1 MKKRLFSLL
10 LVLCMVMSLFVAC
23 GDKKDDDDDE
33 DKASKGEDKVTKVES
48 VSDVIES
55 VNGFK
60 KGSFEMGMKMS
71 FENTSMPNLTA
82 TFMGK
87 VDGNNA
93 SLGLKVNGN
102 VQGTALDFS
111 VDEVI
116 VVADGIAYINLGAI
130 VDIAEKVA
138 TTDLGSLLG
147 DTELKWFALPLPDEY
162 NTAATVSEDAQK
174 AAADFLNDLIAAGK
188 EDGMKVSF
196 SEAEQLKAAL
206 EVIAVFLETKAPS
219 LMTEVASSNTTIDLN
234 AYVTKLIDYY
244 YDDLVTAAE
253 SLEMSKDDVDTLI
266 AQIKAEDLNKYLD
279 EVETEVPD
287 SAEFA
292 QMAAEVR
299 KAKDS
304 VPDEGMKDGS
314 LTVEASAK
322 GDTYRIVASVVNEG
336 GEDAGEVSLYYEVSK
351 ESVSVSAPKDLN
363 TLSELAA
370 ILINIGL
377 SQNGGTDF

>member
-23 GDKKDDDDDE
+23 GDKKDKDKDE
-33 DKASKGEDKVTKVES
+33 DKASKAES

-82 TFMGK
+82 SFMGK

-102 VQGTALDFS
+102 VQGVALDFS

-130 VDIAEKVA
+130 ADIAEKVA
-138 TTDLGSLLG
+138 GTDLSSLLG

-162 NTAATVSEDAQK
+162 NTTATVSEDAQK
-174 AAADFLNDLIAAGK
+174 AAMDFLKDLIATGK
-188 EDGMKVSF
+188 EDGMKVTF
-196 SEAEQLKAAL
+196 SEAEQMKSAL
-206 EVIAVFLETKAPS
+206 EVVAVFLETKAPS
-219 LMTEVASSNTTIDLN
+219 LMTETAGSNATIDLN
-234 AYVTKLIDYY
+234 AYVAKLIEYY

-253 SLEMSKDDVDTLI
+253 SLEMSKDDVDAMI
-266 AQIKAEDLNKYLD
+266 AQIKAEDLNQYLD

-304 VPDEGMKDGS
+304 ITDEGMKGGN

-322 GDTYRIVASVVNEG
+322 GSTYRISASVVNEG
-336 GEDAGEVSLYYEVSK
+336 AEDAGEISLYYEVS
-351 ESVSVSAPKDLN
+351 EDSVSVSAPKDLN
-363 TLSELAA
+363 TLSDLAA
-370 ILINIGL
+370 ILINL
-377 SQNGGTDF
+377 SQSGDLDF

>member
-1 MKKRLFSLL
+1 MKKKLFSLL

-23 GDKKDDDDDE
+23 GDKKDDDKDK
-33 DKASKGEDKVTKVES
+33 DKASKAES

-82 TFMGK
+82 SFTGK

-93 SLGLKVNGN
+93 SLGMKINGN
-102 VQGTALDFS
+102 VEGVALDFS

-130 VDIAEKVA
+130 ADIAEKVA
-138 TTDLGSLLG
+138 GTELSSLLG

-162 NTAATVSEDAQK
+162 NTTTSVSADAQK
-174 AAADFLNDLIAAGK
+174 AATDFLNDLIAAGK
-188 EDGMKVSF
+188 EDGMKVTF
-196 SEAEQLKAAL
+196 SEAEQMKAAL

-219 LMTEVASSNTTIDLN
+219 LVTETAGSNTTIDLN

-253 SLEMSKDDVDTLI
+253 SMQMSKDDVDTLI

-304 VPDEGMKDGS
+304 VTDEGMKGGS

-322 GDTYRIVASVVNEG
+322 GSTYRIAASVVNEG
-336 GEDAGEVSLYYEVSK
+336 DEDAGEVSLYYEVSE

>member
-1 MKKRLFSLL
+1 MKKKLFSLL

-23 GDKKDDDDDE
+23 GDKKDDDKDK
-33 DKASKGEDKVTKVES
+33 DKASKAES

-82 TFMGK
+82 SFTGK

-93 SLGLKVNGN
+93 SLGMKINGN
-102 VQGTALDFS
+102 VEGVALDFS

-130 VDIAEKVA
+130 ADIAEKVA
-138 TTDLGSLLG
+138 GTELSSLLG

-162 NTAATVSEDAQK
+162 NTTTSVSADAQK
-174 AAADFLNDLIAAGK
+174 AATDFLNDLIATGK
-188 EDGMKVSF
+188 EDGMKVTF
-196 SEAEQLKAAL
+196 SEAEQMKAAL

-219 LMTEVASSNTTIDLN
+219 LVTEAAGSNTTIDLN

-253 SLEMSKDDVDTLI
+253 SMQMSKDDVDTLI
-266 AQIKAEDLNKYLD
+266 AQIKAEDLNQYLD

-304 VPDEGMKDGS
+304 VTDEGMKGGR

-322 GDTYRIVASVVNEG
+322 GSTYRIAASVVNEG
-336 GEDAGEVSLYYEVSK
+336 DEDAGEVSLYYEVSE